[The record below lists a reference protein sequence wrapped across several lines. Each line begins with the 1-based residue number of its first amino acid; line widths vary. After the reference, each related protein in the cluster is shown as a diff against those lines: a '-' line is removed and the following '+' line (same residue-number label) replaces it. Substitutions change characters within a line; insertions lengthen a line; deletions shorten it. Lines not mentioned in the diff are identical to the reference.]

1 MDSDEVIAWTRLIV
15 LFWALGIAAWLDH
28 KDRRVPNQF
37 WITWSK
43 PAIFLWVL
51 DLLNSEAEWYVF
63 ATAAGM
69 VAYASVAVIGR
80 PSLRDISSGSKLDIT
95 VCLWYIVGIT
105 GVIQGLLLHTD
116 ESIISVLAGDA
127 SDSATLWWSTFAVFI
142 PILLIDMAWR
152 LRLIHGGADC
162 KGLMWVAI
170 LVPSWSSIPVIFPE
184 AMDNTVIAMPP
195 AIALLVWGGLTFLI
209 LPIMMIIKNLKDGNT
224 NLKLIWHAE
233 KMEIDKVIDSHV
245 WLLSSIAEMPNGEK
259 KVVHKTRAPR
269 KTPTKEK
276 LAIEINNLKE
286 NGIEE
291 VWVTRK
297 YPLLVFLWPAIIPL
311 FLLGGPMAHLM
322 PLMGL

>member
-1 MDSDEVIAWTRLIV
+1 MDSDEVISWTRLIV
-15 LFWALGIAAWLDH
+15 LFWAMGIAAWLDH
-28 KDRRVPNQF
+28 KYRRVANQF
-37 WITWSK
+37 WINWSK

-80 PSLRDISSGSKLDIT
+80 PTVNDILSGSKIDIA
-95 VCLWYIVGIT
+95 VSLWYAVGII
-105 GVIQGLLLHTD
+105 GVVQGLMLHTD
-116 ESIISVLAGDA
+116 ESLISVLSGEA
-127 SDSATLWWSTFAVFI
+127 SKEATLWWSTFAVFI
-142 PILLIDMAWR
+142 PILLVDMAWR
-152 LRLIHGGADC
+152 MRLIHGGADC

-170 LVPSWSSIPVIFPE
+170 LVPSWSSLPIIFPDS
-184 AMDNTVIAMPP
+184 MDNAVIAMPP

-209 LPIMMIIKNLKDGNT
+209 LPFIMVIKNVKDGNM

-233 KMEIDKVIDSHV
+233 KMKIDDVMNKHV
-245 WLLSSIAEMPNGEK
+245 WLLSTIADMPDGNK
-259 KVVHKTRAPR
+259 KIVHKTRAPR

-276 LAIEINNLKE
+276 LSSEIAKLKE
-286 NGIEE
+286 HGVEE

-311 FLLGGPMAHLM
+311 FLLGGPMAYIM
-322 PLMGL
+322 PIIGL